1 LFFSNHASER
11 VIEALGP
18 IIPLLIVIGLAWQVG
33 LILRSEL
40 RTKVGR
46 ESEKADSTI
55 LPGPTSGANRKP

>member
-1 LFFSNHASER
+1 
-11 VIEALGP
+11 LGP